1 MTKKKGKDISYEI
14 GDILEVESFAGPKI
28 YKRVTEL
35 VNNTTKYKS
44 KHLGTITVKG
54 FWGVLTR
61 KKDLIALKRACVPHT
76 GKEKLS
82 KCRSFTY
89 DWAILRVVKK
99 AKGCSK

>member
-1 MTKKKGKDISYEI
+1 MTTKKGEEISYEI
-14 GDILEVESFAGPKI
+14 GDLLEVESFAGPKI

-35 VNNTTKYKS
+35 VNETTKYKS

-61 KKDLIALKRACVPHT
+61 RKDLLALKKACVPHS
-76 GKEKLS
+76 GKEQLS

-99 AKGCSK
+99 AKGGKK